1 MATTDQFQ
9 ISPEVRAALHDHR
22 PVVALESTLIT
33 HGLPWPENAATALAM
48 EAAVRESGSVPATIA
63 ILAGRLTVG
72 ISPEQI
78 EDLANRPFGS
88 VRKCS
93 RRDLAIA
100 VARGEDGATT
110 VAGTM
115 IVAHQAGIRVFG
127 TGGIGGVHRGAPFDV
142 SADLMEL
149 GRTPVA
155 VVCAGPK
162 AILDLPLTMEVL
174 ETHGVP
180 VIGLG
185 TETLPGFYTR
195 STDLPV
201 DARVETPREAAAI
214 IAAAQQMGAQHGVL
228 VVMPVPASEAASAT
242 DIDAAIGRALADADA
257 QRIRGKA
264 VTPFLLKRIS
274 ELSGGA
280 SLRAN
285 RALLVHNAR
294 TAGAIA
300 AELTALLSGGQSTP
314 HTW

>member
-1 MATTDQFQ
+1 MTDL
-9 ISPEVRAALHDHR
+9 IHLSPEIDGALRDHR

-48 EAAVRESGSVPATIA
+48 EAAVRESGAVPATIA
-63 ILAGRLTVG
+63 VLAGCITVG
-72 ISPEQI
+72 LSREQI
-78 EDLANRPFGS
+78 DYLAHRPSRS

-93 RRDLAIA
+93 RRDLPI
-100 VARGEDGATT
+100 VVGRGEDGATT

-115 IVAHQAGIRVFG
+115 IVAHRAGIRVFG

-162 AILDLPLTMEVL
+162 AILDVPLTLEVL

-185 TETLPGFYTR
+185 TDTLPGFYTR
-195 STDLPV
+195 SSGLAIDVRV
-201 DARVETPREAAAI
+201 DTPREAAAI
-214 IAAAQQMGAQHGVL
+214 IAAAERMDARHGVL
-228 VVMPVPASEAASAT
+228 VVVPVPAAEAST
-242 DIDAAIGRALADADA
+242 DDIDAAIDGAVADADA
-257 QRIRGKA
+257 QGVHGKA
-264 VTPFLLKRIS
+264 LTPFLLRRVS

-285 RALLVHNAR
+285 QALLVHNAR
-294 TAGAIA
+294 TAGLIA
-300 AELTALLSGGQSTP
+300 RELSTLAVR
-314 HTW
+314 